1 LNALE
6 PEGVIMNV
14 THAIQTTEAVPA
26 AEFLRASLRANA
38 AFSAL
43 SGVILAIANGAIA
56 TLLGE
61 VHPLLV
67 LLVGVQLLFFA
78 GLLVWLASR
87 SEIPASLAVGVVV
100 ADLLWVFATILVV
113 YIDVLTRSGEALATV
128 LAGIVLV
135 MAILQSIGIRR
146 MGTTRVEARS

>member
-1 LNALE
+1 
-6 PEGVIMNV
+6 MNV
-14 THAIQTTEAVPA
+14 THAIQITEAVPA
-26 AEFLRASLRANA
+26 AEFLRGSLRANA

-43 SGVILAIANGAIA
+43 SGVVLAIANGEIA

-61 VHPLLV
+61 VPSLLV

-87 SEIPASLAVGVVV
+87 SEIPASLATGVVV
-100 ADLLWVFATILVV
+100 ADLLWIFATILVV

-146 MGTTRVEARS
+146 MGTTRAEVRS